1 MDKTNNIITTDI
13 TEKELH
19 PVSGMLMLIINIV
32 GILFSMLLCVISP
45 LMFYGAAG
53 GLGVVIGV
61 LLLVLFCIMFAGL
74 KVVNPNEALVLT
86 LFGKYHG
93 TIKSAGFFF
102 VNPFCTAFNPTAGA
116 LQEETSQDLGEALKK
131 GKTVKASSKTRGRKV
146 STKTMTLNN
155 AQQMWMVIRS
165 SSVRWSS
172 GRWRIRP
179 RLCSMWRITSNIFRL
194 SVILLSEIQQGCTR
208 MIR

>member
-13 TEKELH
+13 IEKELH

-61 LLLVLFCIMFAGL
+61 LLLILLCIMFAGL
-74 KVVNPNEALVLT
+74 KVLNPNEALVLT

-93 TIKSAGFFF
+93 TIRKCRVLLRQSVLYRFQSDGG
-102 VNPFCTAFNPTAGA
+102 VLCR
-116 LQEETSQDLGEALKK
+116 KK
-131 GKTVKASSKTRGRKV
+131 HRTG
-146 STKTMTLNN
+146 
-155 AQQMWMVIRS
+155 
-165 SSVRWSS
+165 S
-172 GRWRIRP
+172 G
-179 RLCSMWRITSNIFRL
+179 
-194 SVILLSEIQQGCTR
+194 
-208 MIR
+208 

>member
-19 PVSGMLMLIINIV
+19 PVTGMLMLIINIV

-45 LMFYGAAG
+45 LLFYGAAG

-93 TIKSAGFFF
+93 TIKNAGFFF

-131 GKTVKASSKTRGRKV
+131 GKTVNK
-146 STKTMTLNN
+146 
-155 AQQMWMVIRS
+155 
-165 SSVRWSS
+165 
-172 GRWRIRP
+172 
-179 RLCSMWRITSNIFRL
+179 
-194 SVILLSEIQQGCTR
+194 
-208 MIR
+208 